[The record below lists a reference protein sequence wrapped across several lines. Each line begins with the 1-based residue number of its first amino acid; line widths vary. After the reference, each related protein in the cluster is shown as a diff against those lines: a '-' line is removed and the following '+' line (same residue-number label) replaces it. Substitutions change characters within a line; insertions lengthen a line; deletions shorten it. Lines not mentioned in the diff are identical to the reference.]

1 MNEAPRWH
9 SLVNGT
15 EAQVEALT
23 SGKPLTVVSAG
34 AGTGKTQTLAQR
46 FAWLLASDPDTGAYF
61 YEKGG
66 ARDART
72 DQGHARRLV

>member
-46 FAWLLASDPDTGAYF
+46 FAWPVSYTHLASTG
-61 YEKGG
+61 
-66 ARDART
+66 
-72 DQGHARRLV
+72 RR